1 MRKLRNLIGMPV
13 ILHRQKIGRL
23 IQADLSDDLKRMEG
37 IWVDSGL
44 KGTRYIP
51 SEHLGMI
58 GEMAVLTDSR
68 GTRRRAR
75 AQSLLRRAVS
85 TDGSRLGAIVGAEV
99 DEISFL
105 VCALELTRGFWDDL
119 WYGRLRV
126 DDYNAQ
132 GAEIIVTDST
142 QHPLKEEEQ

>member
-85 TDGSRLGAIVGAEV
+85 TDGSRLGAIVGA
-99 DEISFL
+99 
-105 VCALELTRGFWDDL
+105 
-119 WYGRLRV
+119 
-126 DDYNAQ
+126 
-132 GAEIIVTDST
+132 
-142 QHPLKEEEQ
+142 

>member
-1 MRKLRNLIGMPV
+1 
-13 ILHRQKIGRL
+13 
-23 IQADLSDDLKRMEG
+23 
-37 IWVDSGL
+37 
-44 KGTRYIP
+44 
-51 SEHLGMI
+51 MI